1 MNPMLTES
9 AIRSEGIG
17 ECSPL
22 ATLSVYGLSNP
33 RKPVEMTGIDLKGHG
48 RPYQL
53 ALSSDDNWLYIVKN
67 IVKTRTFK
75 ERPIGDGIVL
85 NVLRALLDGTVPEIG
100 SSPLTLPVRDDLL
113 ATAVGPAAH

>member
-1 MNPMLTES
+1 MNLILTQS
-9 AIRSEGIG
+9 SIRSEGIG
-17 ECSPL
+17 ECTPL

-33 RKPVEMTGIDLKGHG
+33 RKPVEMTAIDLKGHG

-53 ALSSDDNWLYIVKN
+53 ALSSDDNWLYIVK
-67 IVKTRTFK
+67 TRTFN
-75 ERPIGDGIVL
+75 ETPIGDGSVL
-85 NVLRALLDGTVPEIG
+85 NVLRAPLDGTVTEIG

>member
-1 MNPMLTES
+1 MHSTRH
-9 AIRSEGIG
+9 AF
-17 ECSPL
+17 
-22 ATLSVYGLSNP
+22 GL
-33 RKPVEMTGIDLKGHG
+33 RPVEPPKTRRDDGDIDLKGHG

-75 ERPIGDGIVL
+75 ETPIGDGSVL

-113 ATAVGPAAH
+113 ATAVGAAAH